1 MFMENGD
8 SMLLLMVLKS
18 KLVTDIRTHTLGVVF
33 KRRKMEETVKAAV

>member
-18 KLVTDIRTHTLGVVF
+18 KLATDTLGVVF
-33 KRRKMEETVKAAV
+33 KRRKIEETVKAAV